1 MIDHRLAAALV
12 FRAQVECTYPARSL
26 QGIAAEMGYYAAGE
40 LRCIVPA
47 LSLRTAER
55 QMFLEEVLVISYMS
69 IWQLHRCYES
79 TYVHL
84 YGMYPG
90 Y

>member
-1 MIDHRLAAALV
+1 MADHRLAAALV
-12 FRAQVECTYPARSL
+12 YRAQVECDYPARSMED
-26 QGIAAEMGYYAAGE
+26 IAGEMGYFAAGE

-55 QMFLEEVLVISYMS
+55 QKFLEEVLAISYMS

-79 TYVHL
+79 TYKIL
-84 YGMYPG
+84 YGPYFG
-90 Y
+90 